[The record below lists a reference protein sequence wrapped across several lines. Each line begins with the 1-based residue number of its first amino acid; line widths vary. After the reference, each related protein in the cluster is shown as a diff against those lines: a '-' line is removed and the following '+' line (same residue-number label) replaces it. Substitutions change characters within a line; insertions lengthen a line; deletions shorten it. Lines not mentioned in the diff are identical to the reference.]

1 MRSAALFDAE
11 LALSQAQLRQL
22 SAAVE
27 LYRALG
33 GSWPVEGTSGQRCQ
47 D

>member
-1 MRSAALFDAE
+1 
-11 LALSQAQLRQL
+11 LSQAQLRQL

-33 GSWPVEGTSGQRCQ
+33 GSWAETGPAGGARR
-47 D
+47 

>member
-1 MRSAALFDAE
+1 VLEAQRSLFDAE

-27 LYRALG
+27 LYRSLG
-33 GSWPVEGTSGQRCQ
+33 GNWTEGAAGAPR
-47 D
+47 